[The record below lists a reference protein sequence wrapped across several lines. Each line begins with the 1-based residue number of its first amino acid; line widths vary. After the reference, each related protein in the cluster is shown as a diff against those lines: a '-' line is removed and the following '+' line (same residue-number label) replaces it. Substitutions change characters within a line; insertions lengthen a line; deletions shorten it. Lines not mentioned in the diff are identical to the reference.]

1 MAKFGTV
8 ALTRSFTQKGKD
20 GPWKK
25 DGIKAMAL
33 CPFFANTKLVT
44 SRISLD
50 KLEKQYKAEGKG
62 TPLQMRVL
70 ETPEVNRVVTKLFGP
85 FFDSNIIFIQ
95 LKLGDTT
102 GEGACQMYILLH
114 EPFLVKLATHKKV
127 GRP

>member
-1 MAKFGTV
+1 MKLPLKGVGGKNVQKSVHIKKPIDFQAVMIYSLYNRNLPETGYAMAKFGTV

-25 DGIKAMAL
+25 DGVKAMAL

-70 ETPEVNRVVTKLFGP
+70 ETPEVNRAVIKL
-85 FFDSNIIFIQ
+85 
-95 LKLGDTT
+95 
-102 GEGACQMYILLH
+102 
-114 EPFLVKLATHKKV
+114 
-127 GRP
+127 